1 MKNLYIHIL
10 WWFAFPFVGIFN
22 GTLRELTYK
31 KFVGDL
37 PAHQISTATGII
49 LFGIVF
55 YFIFNKWKIESLK
68 NTIWIG
74 VIWLV
79 LTILFEFG
87 FGHYVMGNSWEKLF
101 HDYNLTEGR
110 VWSLFLIWT
119 LVAPVVF
126 YKSLNSK
133 KHT

>member
-68 NTIWIG
+68 NAIWIG

-119 LVAPVVF
+119 LIAPVVF

>member
-68 NTIWIG
+68 NAIWIG

-126 YKSLNSK
+126 YKLLNK
-133 KHT
+133 KA

>member
-68 NTIWIG
+68 NAIWIG

-110 VWSLFLIWT
+110 VWSLFLIWA
-119 LVAPVVF
+119 LIAPAVF
-126 YKSLNSK
+126 YKSLSSK

>member
-68 NTIWIG
+68 NAIWIG

-119 LVAPVVF
+119 LIAPVVF
-126 YKSLNSK
+126 YKSLSSK